1 MNIPPPHLP
10 SQPPI
15 SVKKHN
21 WSIVAVIAVIG
32 LVIGSVVGAY
42 VITRQTTLSS
52 QASDSTVYWDHG
64 EGQTMSFDGTRVTV
78 HDSGHQYELKL
89 VMYKANQPAWG
100 PSWKATS
107 GPVVSNVS
115 DGSQVEVPCGYFQAD
130 LIPRNATVYDSP
142 SYTGD
147 RYGYPGADV
156 LKAAVNG
163 ERTNCTQP
171 TETPRPPTATPLPT
185 NTPTPTPTNAPT
197 PTPAPSMTP
206 LPPTPT
212 PTKTPPPCITPPAA
226 TNMKISCPV
235 CASQ

>member
-1 MNIPPPHLP
+1 MNTSASQLP
-10 SQPPI
+10 SPASHP
-15 SVKKHN
+15 SKKRS
-21 WSIVAVIAVIG
+21 WSIVAGIAIVG
-32 LVIGSVVGAY
+32 LLVGSLIGAY
-42 VITRQTTLSS
+42 VITRQTSLSS
-52 QASDSTVYWDHG
+52 QASASTVYWDHG
-64 EGQTMSFDGTRVTV
+64 EGQTMSYDGTHVTI
-78 HDSGHQYELKL
+78 HDTGRQYELKL

-100 PSWKATS
+100 PTWKATS

-115 DGSQVEVPCGYFQAD
+115 HGSRVEVPCGYFQAD

-163 ERTNCTQP
+163 ERTNCTAP

-197 PTPAPSMTP
+197 PTPKPSMTP

-212 PTKTPPPCITPPAA
+212 PTKTPPPCISPRPVQ
-226 TNMKISCPV
+226 NMKIDCPV
-235 CASQ
+235 CAN